1 MHEEKNRTETTFLEC
16 AFNYFPPFPLVDLI
30 RRQGNER
37 SFDDHIRKFPGGRH
51 CRNGRKAEEAPP
63 VPELR
68 DLETQTGY
76 SHLFP
81 PKLSSSED
89 EGFPLRKDVN
99 FALKELKPSGRR
111 SFYICGDQSMC
122 LSDSCSI

>member
-1 MHEEKNRTETTFLEC
+1 MRRKNRTETTFLEC
-16 AFNYFPPFPLVDLI
+16 AFNYFFPLPLVRDLI

-51 CRNGRKAEEAPP
+51 CGNGRKAEEAPP

-76 SHLFP
+76 SHLFT
-81 PKLSSSED
+81 PKLSSS
-89 EGFPLRKDVN
+89 
-99 FALKELKPSGRR
+99 
-111 SFYICGDQSMC
+111 
-122 LSDSCSI
+122 